1 MDAEI
6 TVPDLGEG
14 SPEATFVGWLKP
26 VGEPVRAGEAI
37 AEVMTQKVNLEVES
51 PADGVL
57 HAQLA
62 EPDQTVVPGAVI
74 GIVRAH

>member
-1 MDAEI
+1 
-6 TVPDLGEG
+6 
-14 SPEATFVGWLKP
+14 
-26 VGEPVRAGEAI
+26 VRAGEAI

-62 EPDQTVVPGAVI
+62 EPDQTVTPGAVI
-74 GIVRAH
+74 GTVRTP